1 MNSHR
6 FCHSREKLF
15 LTSPVVSNKHRNYMC
30 IDFKTV
36 NKVMV
41 IMSSAQWDNVLNI
54 GCVTMASNNVP
65 ANCSFI
71 CATFH

>member
-1 MNSHR
+1 
-6 FCHSREKLF
+6 
-15 LTSPVVSNKHRNYMC
+15 MC

-54 GCVTMASNNVP
+54 GCVTMAFNNVP